1 MKSLDQFITDLSLV
15 AEGTIH
21 LSQDQIKKLQSIKT
35 KVTEIVKKVESYP
48 KTSQPTLEPAP
59 NFIAERKVF
68 SFSDYEILTE
78 KILKRGSKW
87 VVTDKS
93 GKNVLGTHPSKE
105 KALKQLR
112 AIEISKMGR

>member
-1 MKSLDQFITDLSLV
+1 MKQIDEFLEQLFLIEENLSTLN
-15 AEGTIH
+15 T
-21 LSQDQIKKLQSIKT
+21 SQIKKLELIRS
-35 KVTEIVKKVESYP
+35 KVSEIVKKVEAYP
-48 KTSQPTLEPAP
+48 KHIAQSQIIQPK
-59 NFIAERKVF
+59 FIHEEIVY
-68 SFSDYEILTE
+68 SFSDYEMLAE

-93 GKNVLGTHPSKE
+93 GKKVLGTHPSKE